1 MIGLK
6 FGFDF
11 CYITDKK
18 ESMETGTRSGL
29 IPIRGANPH
38 GAAYSF
44 NVIPG
49 KKTHTVW
56 GIRQKIKKRQ
66 VLGIWLTAVPSAS
79 HRKKR
84 E

>member
-1 MIGLK
+1 VIRN
-6 FGFDF
+6 
-11 CYITDKK
+11 TDLGMTGPGIWVRLLLHHRQK

-49 KKTHTVW
+49 KETHTVSEYA
-56 GIRQKIKKRQ
+56 KR
-66 VLGIWLTAVPSAS
+66 LEKG
-79 HRKKR
+79 RC
-84 E
+84 

>member
-1 MIGLK
+1 MTGLE

-18 ESMETGTRSGL
+18 ESTETGTRSGL

-56 GIRQKIKKRQ
+56 EYAKR
-66 VLGIWLTAVPSAS
+66 LEKG
-79 HRKKR
+79 RC
-84 E
+84 